1 MRRKRIRQSVSVLLS
16 FLLLLSMTAIA
27 GYAQPTVQAAEQTEE
42 PAGVNYSVYGSQT
55 LLESAE
61 ITYAMYMKWLED
73 HDNTGAYPNYYL
85 GTPYVGYFVGTP
97 FDGDDYRTPNGEAYA
112 YGMRPPSY
120 APYNSH
126 GMNCTGFVWN
136 VLVNAGKRCGAS
148 QTALNSLPVVSGHL
162 NYWANNDIYRYY
174 FPGSNC
180 IQDALNSG
188 VLEKGDILWI
198 NGTEDWHAGIFY
210 GDSPSDNKFWHSG
223 AQHGLSS
230 VNRIS
235 GIEPCGTA
243 IEMYVLKAYH
253 PARPPKI
260 AQLAIKTVPKYTSV
274 NGNGNYSLL
283 GTKFRVFTSYADAQ
297 AAAADYGN
305 TAAWSKNIGTI
316 ALDGNG
322 FGVLRTGEVP
332 LYAELESAGGAHEY
346 FKRKPQAI
354 DATKSYY
361 AVEWG
366 AGKNYVTDKTIYP
379 LIDAKKS
386 ADSFWSDYNLV
397 RTSAG
402 LRFYVANTVNEYYA
416 AALRVHAASE
426 DTSLTDNNENY
437 SLLGARF
444 TVYGDYQDALDAAAA
459 PVGSAERSKQ
469 TESYF
474 GQILT
479 NASGVGWL
487 RIGEAPGEEV
497 FATKE
502 GQDGYFTS
510 TIKPLLIGTYYAVQT
525 GAGKGYEPSDEI
537 YTFTSSNSAISMD
550 GFEEIVFNAMKDNSL
565 LILNKPVVTV
575 PTTEPATEEPTTEQP
590 ATEPATEE
598 PATEQPA
605 TEPATG
611 EPATEQ
617 PATEPATE
625 EPVTEQPATEPATG
639 EPATE
644 QPATEPATEEP
655 VTEQPATEPATEEPA
670 TEQPSTEPVPTEEPK
685 IYLCGD
691 INNNGRVTIND
702 ATLLQRLL
710 AEDDS
715 RLPSDFS
722 DTGLLTK
729 VADVNGDGRVSI
741 KDVTE
746 LQRYLADY
754 EMKLDIINRPVKK
767 GQPIPIDDPT
777 VPREVAAIKEKE

>member
-1 MRRKRIRQSVSVLLS
+1 M
-16 FLLLLSMTAIA
+16 
-27 GYAQPTVQAAEQTEE
+27 
-42 PAGVNYSVYGSQT
+42 
-55 LLESAE
+55 
-61 ITYAMYMKWLED
+61 
-73 HDNTGAYPNYYL
+73 
-85 GTPYVGYFVGTP
+85 
-97 FDGDDYRTPNGEAYA
+97 
-112 YGMRPPSY
+112 
-120 APYNSH
+120 
-126 GMNCTGFVWN
+126 
-136 VLVNAGKRCGAS
+136 
-148 QTALNSLPVVSGHL
+148 
-162 NYWANNDIYRYY
+162 
-174 FPGSNC
+174 
-180 IQDALNSG
+180 
-188 VLEKGDILWI
+188 
-198 NGTEDWHAGIFY
+198 
-210 GDSPSDNKFWHSG
+210 
-223 AQHGLSS
+223 
-230 VNRIS
+230 
-235 GIEPCGTA
+235 
-243 IEMYVLKAYH
+243 
-253 PARPPKI
+253 
-260 AQLAIKTVPKYTSV
+260 
-274 NGNGNYSLL
+274 
-283 GTKFRVFTSYADAQ
+283 
-297 AAAADYGN
+297 
-305 TAAWSKNIGTI
+305 
-316 ALDGNG
+316 
-322 FGVLRTGEVP
+322 
-332 LYAELESAGGAHEY
+332 
-346 FKRKPQAI
+346 
-354 DATKSYY
+354 
-361 AVEWG
+361 
-366 AGKNYVTDKTIYP
+366 
-379 LIDAKKS
+379 
-386 ADSFWSDYNLV
+386 
-397 RTSAG
+397 
-402 LRFYVANTVNEYYA
+402 
-416 AALRVHAASE
+416 HAASE

-575 PTTEPATEEPTTEQP
+575 PATEPATGEPATEQP
-590 ATEPATEE
+590 ATEPATGEPATEQPATEPATGE

-625 EPVTEQPATEPATG
+625 EP
-639 EPATE
+639 
-644 QPATEPATEEP
+644 
-655 VTEQPATEPATEEPA
+655 A
-670 TEQPSTEPVPTEEPK
+670 TEQPSTEPVPTEEPR

-710 AEDDS
+710 AEDYS

-777 VPREVAAIKEKE
+777 VPREFAAIKEKE